1 MFMREWTIPAILGGV
16 LLIVCGALGYF
27 TWSLMPQADAA
38 ETNIGAVFK
47 LTDDRG
53 QPITE
58 QALKG
63 HPSLIYFGYTHCP
76 EVCPTTLYDMAGW
89 FKALGGQGDALKAY
103 FFSVDPER
111 DTPQIMRNYTGN
123 FTDRITGITGDPSE
137 MQKAIK
143 GWRIYAKKVPT
154 PDGDYTMDHTASVLL
169 VGADGNLRSMI
180 AYGEDPNVALQKI
193 RNLLK

>member
-1 MFMREWTIPAILGGV
+1 MFTREWTIPAILGV
-16 LLIVCGALGYF
+16 ALLIVCGALGYF
-27 TWSLMPQADAA
+27 TWSLMPRADAA
-38 ETNIGAVFK
+38 ETNIGSTFN

-76 EVCPTTLYDMAGW
+76 EVCPTTLYEMAGW
-89 FKALGGQGDALKAY
+89 FKTLGPQADTLKAY

-111 DTPQIMRNYTGN
+111 DTPQIMHNYTGN
-123 FTDRITGITGDPSE
+123 FTDRITGITGDPHE